1 MEKLEIVQVTFDVGI
16 TSESTRHTHRL
27 YQSRRL
33 QNAEYAEK
41 KERIHIVVVLRSLQS
56 SVEQMC
62 HGVCAELETAR
73 HSASHM
79 TSSLTS
85 HNSATVASGNG
96 VTPRAEVI
104 A

>member
-73 HSASHM
+73 HSCVVSTSQRLTHDVISH
-79 TSSLTS
+79 
-85 HNSATVASGNG
+85 
-96 VTPRAEVI
+96 VT
-104 A
+104 

>member
-41 KERIHIVVVLRSLQS
+41 KKEYIL
-56 SVEQMC
+56 
-62 HGVCAELETAR
+62 
-73 HSASHM
+73 
-79 TSSLTS
+79 
-85 HNSATVASGNG
+85 
-96 VTPRAEVI
+96 
-104 A
+104 